1 MFAETVKDIQNDEQ
15 YIALYDEISK
25 YKTLSHGEIQWERVF
40 NESLSLLKISLDTR
54 VLRGFILSIISLND
68 SKHFK
73 LFQELLLHYTKYWKE
88 AIKSFEK
95 TNIRIVKIQ
104 NKFLQDALI
113 ELVENNNQQKIN
125 IDEECIK
132 SINNSI
138 DLLNNEFNFNIPQMI
153 IFEKQKEVQKIKENI
168 STYSHT
174 TSKSIDSMDMREYRE
189 YFFNIAKVVLA
200 VDILNPAGYNF
211 FFEGCWGKI
220 TKEPSHKNNITEIRF
235 PQENTCSI
243 VKNTADFDYQ
253 NIISVFSNIMLNPFW
268 FEGYK
273 YFIELAE
280 KHKAYHVAKQIR
292 LLVLYSL
299 NKFPAL
305 RELMFSNSVPFCS
318 EELYKYFLVENQAAQ
333 VKKEQETAK
342 KKKSHN
348 KSLQNILEDINSGV
362 ENSTKSYITS
372 LLKIADTLYD
382 NSLENNAAIIYRQIA
397 AVMENTYLKDYL
409 TEEYEHIQ
417 NRVMFNQE
425 V

>member
-25 YKTLSHGEIQWERVF
+25 YKTLSHGEIQWEKVF
-40 NESLSLLKISLDTR
+40 DESLALLKISLDTR
-54 VLRGFILSIISLND
+54 VLRGFVLSIITLNN
-68 SKHFK
+68 SKYFT

-88 AIKSFEK
+88 AIKSFNK
-95 TNIRIVKIQ
+95 SNIRIVKIQ
-104 NKFLQDALI
+104 NKFLQEALS

-125 IDEECIK
+125 IDEECVK

-138 DLLNNEFNFNIPQMI
+138 DLLNNDFNFNIPKMVV
-153 IFEKQKEVQKIKENI
+153 FEKTKEEQKIKENI
-168 STYSHT
+168 STYSSAT
-174 TSKSIDSMDMREYRE
+174 FKSIESMDMREYRE

-211 FFEGCWGKI
+211 FYEGCWGKI
-220 TKEPSHKNNITEIRF
+220 TKEPAHKNNITEIRF

-243 VKNTADFDYQ
+243 IKNTYEFNYQ
-253 NIISVFSNIMLNPFW
+253 NIISMFSNIILNPFW

-273 YFIELAE
+273 YFIDLAE
-280 KHKAYHVAKQIR
+280 KNKAYSVAKQIK

-305 RELMFSNSVPFCS
+305 KELMFSNSMPFCS
-318 EELYKYFLVENQAAQ
+318 EELYKFFLGDNQP
-333 VKKEQETAK
+333 KKEQETVK
-342 KKKSHN
+342 KKKTA
-348 KSLQNILEDINSGV
+348 KSLHNILEDINSSV

-382 NSLENNAAIIYRQIA
+382 NSLENNAAIIYCQIA
-397 AVMENTYLKDYL
+397 ALMENTYLKDYL

-417 NRVMFNQE
+417 SRISFNQE
-425 V
+425 VEKR

>member
-25 YKTLSHGEIQWERVF
+25 YKTLSHGEIQWEKVF
-40 NESLSLLKISLDTR
+40 DESLALLKISLDTR
-54 VLRGFILSIISLND
+54 VLRGFVLSIITLNNI
-68 SKHFK
+68 KYFT

-88 AIKSFEK
+88 AIKSFDK
-95 TNIRIVKIQ
+95 SNIRIVKIQ
-104 NKFLQDALI
+104 NKFLQETLS

-125 IDEECIK
+125 IDEECVK

-138 DLLNNEFNFNIPQMI
+138 DLLNNDFNFNIPKMVV
-153 IFEKQKEVQKIKENI
+153 FEKPKEEQKIKENI
-168 STYSHT
+168 STYSSAT
-174 TSKSIDSMDMREYRE
+174 FKSIESMDMREYRE

-211 FFEGCWGKI
+211 FYEGCWGKI
-220 TKEPSHKNNITEIRF
+220 TKEPAHKNNITEIRF

-243 VKNTADFDYQ
+243 IKNTSEFNYK
-253 NIISVFSNIMLNPFW
+253 NIISMFSNIILNPFW

-273 YFIELAE
+273 YFIDLAE
-280 KHKAYHVAKQIR
+280 KNKAYSVAKQIK

-305 RELMFSNSVPFCS
+305 KELMFSNSMPFCS
-318 EELYKYFLVENQAAQ
+318 EELYKFFLGNNQP
-333 VKKEQETAK
+333 KKEQETVK
-342 KKKSHN
+342 KKKTA
-348 KSLQNILEDINSGV
+348 KSLHNILEDINSSV

-382 NSLENNAAIIYRQIA
+382 NSLENNAAIIYCQIA
-397 AVMENTYLKDYL
+397 ALMENTYLKDYL

-417 NRVMFNQE
+417 SRISFNQE
-425 V
+425 VEKR

>member
-25 YKTLSHGEIQWERVF
+25 YKTLSHGEIQWERVY
-40 NESLSLLKISLDTR
+40 NESLALLKISLDTR
-54 VLRGFILSIISLND
+54 VLRGFVLSIISLNN
-68 SKHFK
+68 SNHFK
-73 LFQELLLHYTKYWKE
+73 LFQELLIHYTKYWKE
-88 AIKSFEK
+88 AIKSLDK
-95 TNIRIVKIQ
+95 INIRIVKIQ
-104 NKFLQDALI
+104 NKFLQDALS
-113 ELVENNNQQKIN
+113 ELVENNNEQKIN
-125 IDEECIK
+125 IDAECAK

-138 DLLNNEFNFNIPQMI
+138 DLLNNDFNFNIPKMVV
-153 IFEKQKEVQKIKENI
+153 FEKQKEVQKTNESI
-168 STYSHT
+168 SSYSHAA
-174 TSKSIDSMDMREYRE
+174 SKSIDSMDMREYRE

-211 FFEGCWGKI
+211 FYEGCWGKI
-220 TKEPSHKNNITEIRF
+220 TKEPAHKNNITEIRF

-243 VKNTADFDYQ
+243 VKNTYEFDYQ

-280 KHKAYHVAKQIR
+280 KHKAYNVAKQIR

-305 RELMFSNSVPFCS
+305 KELMFSNSIPFCT
-318 EELYKYFLVENQAAQ
+318 EELYKYFLGDIQP
-333 VKKEQETAK
+333 KKEQETVK
-342 KKKSHN
+342 KKKSHS
-348 KSLQNILEDINSGV
+348 KSLHNILEDINSSI

-397 AVMENTYLKDYL
+397 ALMENTYLKDYL

-417 NRVMFNQE
+417 NRISFNQE

>member
-1 MFAETVKDIQNDEQ
+1 MYAEIVKDIQNDEQ

-40 NESLSLLKISLDTR
+40 NESLSLLQTSLDTR
-54 VLRGFILSIISLND
+54 VLRGFVLSIISLND
-68 SKHFK
+68 SRHFI

-88 AIKSFEK
+88 AIKSFDK
-95 TNIRIVKIQ
+95 LNTRLVKLQ

-113 ELVENNNQQKIN
+113 ELVENNNEQKIN
-125 IDEECIK
+125 IDEETVK

-138 DLLNNEFNFNIPQMI
+138 DLLNNEFSFNIPKMI
-153 IFEKQKEVQKIKENI
+153 VFEKQKEVQKVKENV
-168 STYSHT
+168 STYSCAA
-174 TSKSIDSMDMREYRE
+174 SKSIDSMDMREYRE

-211 FFEGCWGKI
+211 FYEGCWGKI
-220 TKEPSHKNNITEIRF
+220 IKEPSHKNNITEIRF

-243 VKNTADFDYQ
+243 VKNTSVFDYQ

-273 YFIELAE
+273 HFIELAE
-280 KHKAYHVAKQIR
+280 KNKAFNVAKQVR

-299 NKFPAL
+299 SKFPVL
-305 RELMFSNSVPFCS
+305 KELMFSNSEPFCS
-318 EELYKYFLVENQAAQ
+318 EELYKFFAEDSQM
-333 VKKEQETAK
+333 KKEQEISK
-342 KKKSHN
+342 KKKSHS
-348 KSLQNILEDINSGV
+348 KSMQNILEDINSSV
-362 ENSTKSYITS
+362 ENNIKSYITS
-372 LLKIADTLYD
+372 LMKIADTLFD

-397 AVMENTYLKDYL
+397 ALMENTYLKDYL
-409 TEEYEHIQ
+409 TDEYKHIQ
-417 NRVMFNQE
+417 NRIRLNQE

>member
-25 YKTLSHGEIQWERVF
+25 YKTLSHGEIQWEKVF
-40 NESLSLLKISLDTR
+40 DESLALLKISLDTR
-54 VLRGFILSIISLND
+54 VLRGFVLSIITLNN
-68 SKHFK
+68 SKYFT

-88 AIKSFEK
+88 AIKSFDK
-95 TNIRIVKIQ
+95 SNIRIVKIQ
-104 NKFLQDALI
+104 NKFLQEALS

-125 IDEECIK
+125 IDEECVK

-138 DLLNNEFNFNIPQMI
+138 DLLNNDFNFNIPKMVV
-153 IFEKQKEVQKIKENI
+153 FEKPKEEQKIKENI
-168 STYSHT
+168 STYSSAT
-174 TSKSIDSMDMREYRE
+174 FKSSESMDMREYRE

-211 FFEGCWGKI
+211 FYEGCWGKI
-220 TKEPSHKNNITEIRF
+220 TKEPAHKNNITEIRF

-243 VKNTADFDYQ
+243 IKNTSEFNYQ
-253 NIISVFSNIMLNPFW
+253 NIISMFSNIMLNPFW

-273 YFIELAE
+273 YFIDLA
-280 KHKAYHVAKQIR
+280 KKNKAYSVAKQIK

-305 RELMFSNSVPFCS
+305 KELMFSNSMPFCS
-318 EELYKYFLVENQAAQ
+318 EELYKFFLGDNQP
-333 VKKEQETAK
+333 KKEQETVK
-342 KKKSHN
+342 KKKTA
-348 KSLQNILEDINSGV
+348 KSLHNILEDINSSV

-382 NSLENNAAIIYRQIA
+382 NSLENNAAIIYCQIA
-397 AVMENTYLKDYL
+397 ALMENTYLKDYL

-417 NRVMFNQE
+417 SRISFNQE
-425 V
+425 VEKR

>member
-25 YKTLSHGEIQWERVF
+25 YKTLSHEEIQWERVF

-73 LFQELLLHYTKYWKE
+73 LFQELLIHYTKYWKE
-88 AIKSFEK
+88 AIKNFDKS
-95 TNIRIVKIQ
+95 NIRIVKIQ
-104 NKFLQDALI
+104 NKFLQNALI

-138 DLLNNEFNFNIPQMI
+138 NLLNNDFNFNIPQMI
-153 IFEKQKEVQKIKENI
+153 VFEKQKEVQKAKENI
-168 STYSHT
+168 SIYSSAV
-174 TSKSIDSMDMREYRE
+174 SKSIDSMDMREYRE

-211 FFEGCWGKI
+211 FYEGCWGKI
-220 TKEPSHKNNITEIRF
+220 TKEPSHNNNITEIRF
-235 PQENTCSI
+235 PQENTHSI
-243 VKNTADFDYQ
+243 VKNTSEFDYQ

-273 YFIELAE
+273 YFIDLAE
-280 KHKAYHVAKQIR
+280 KHKAYNIANQIR

-299 NKFPAL
+299 NKFPVL
-305 RELMFSNSVPFCS
+305 RELMFSNSTPFCS
-318 EELYKYFLVENQAAQ
+318 EELYKYFLRDNNFKKEHET
-333 VKKEQETAK
+333 VKKT
-342 KKKSHN
+342 KSHN
-348 KSLQNILEDINSGV
+348 KSLHNILEDINRSV

-382 NSLENNAAIIYRQIA
+382 NNLENNAAVIYSQIA
-397 AVMENTYLKDYL
+397 ALMENTYLKDYL
-409 TEEYEHIQ
+409 TEEYGHIQ
-417 NRVMFNQE
+417 NRIIFNQE